1 MEQKNIL
8 PMDIYIAALCL
19 GVLLTYRDTE
29 LKDTLLMPVACWD
42 FLIQKPDFYIFF

>member
-19 GVLLTYRDTE
+19 DVLLTHRDTE
-29 LKDTLLMPVACWD
+29 LKDTLLMPVAC
-42 FLIQKPDFYIFF
+42 